1 MIGSYQSF
9 SKTARFDDLVESVQ
23 HCDLCPR
30 LSDRR
35 KVLSSANGSI
45 DSKVLFVAEAPG
57 RLGADRTGIPL
68 CGDRTGDNFDAL
80 LGNIGWRREN
90 VFITNAVLCNPKQE
104 DGNNGTPT
112 LEEIANCSAYL
123 EMVINL
129 VSPDVIVTL
138 GTMALSALE
147 MLSPHGIEL
156 RVGLAQLLPWRNTRL
171 FPLYHPGPRATIHRS
186 LAKQRSD
193 FMLLSKAVH
202 PVKGLVVRR
211 KARSNKPSVLAAGAS
226 TLQQVARVLL
236 ELGGRMTYFKM
247 TKLMYLIDLFSLE
260 KFGHT
265 VASKIYLRQVEGPW
279 PPDLDKQ
286 LEEMQGHEVRRFFM
300 RRIPLVAPGST
311 PRFQVQLDDEIL
323 DIVLDVFRTYGH
335 MSSAQ
340 IKAAVYRTD
349 PMRFVLQEEGKGK
362 KMLNNP
368 VLYENKTAQELAYQN
383 DTSREQRTNNKVG
396 R

>member
-1 MIGSYQSF
+1 MIGLYQSF
-9 SKTARFDDLVESVQ
+9 SKTARFDDIVESVQ

-30 LSDRR
+30 LCDRR

-68 CGDRTGDNFDAL
+68 YGDRTGDNFGSL
-80 LGNIGWRREN
+80 LGNIEWRREE

-104 DGNNGTPT
+104 NGNNGTPT
-112 LEEIANCSAYL
+112 SEEIANCSAYL
-123 EMVINL
+123 EMLINL

-138 GTMALSALE
+138 GAMALSALE

-156 RVGLAQLLPWRNTRL
+156 RVGIAQIVPWRNTRL
-171 FPLYHPGPRATIHRS
+171 FPLYHPGPRAIIHRS

-202 PVKGLVVRR
+202 PVKGLVVRK
-211 KARSNKPSVLAAGAS
+211 KAQTKEPSIFPAGAS
-226 TLQQVARVLL
+226 TLQQIALVLL

-265 VASKIYLRQVEGPW
+265 VASNIYLRQTEGPW
-279 PPDLDKQ
+279 LPDLNNSLK
-286 LEEMQGHEVRRFFM
+286 EMQGHEVHRFFM
-300 RRIPLVAPGST
+300 RTIPMVALGPS
-311 PRFQVQLDDEIL
+311 PRFEVQLDNNIL
-323 DIVLDVFRTYGH
+323 DVVFDVFRTYGH
-335 MSSAQ
+335 MSNAQ
-340 IKAAVYRTD
+340 IKTAVYRTD

-362 KMLNNP
+362 KMLNKP
-368 VLYENKTAQELAYQN
+368 VVYRNKTAKEL
-383 DTSREQRTNNKVG
+383 T
-396 R
+396 